1 MERTV
6 LERGENMRAI
16 YLTGFMGAGKTTV
29 GKRLGEVLQLPVI
42 DTDAYIEQQVGKTI
56 AAIFAEEGEGAFRA
70 YEREVLKKL
79 PTEHVVITT
88 GGGIVIQ
95 EENRQFMRKHGI
107 VIYLHCE
114 LYELL
119 QRLGD
124 DATRPLLMEN
134 KQKKMKQLFE
144 QRLPWYHEAHIT
156 IDTTNRTVDDIVE
169 SIVLMLKS
177 SRF

>member
-1 MERTV
+1 MK
-6 LERGENMRAI
+6 AI
-16 YLTGFMGAGKTTV
+16 YLTGFMGAGKTTI

-56 AAIFAEEGEGAFRA
+56 ATIFAEEGEEAFRA

-79 PTEHVVITT
+79 PTEHIVITT

-114 LYELL
+114 LHELFR
-119 QRLGD
+119 RLMGD
-124 DATRPLLMEN
+124 TTRPLLMEN
-134 KQKKMKQLFE
+134 KKSQMKQLFE

-156 IDTTNRTVDDIVE
+156 IDTTNRTVNDIVE
-169 SIVLMLKS
+169 TIVSLLKS

>member
-1 MERTV
+1 
-6 LERGENMRAI
+6 MRAI
-16 YLTGFMGAGKTTV
+16 YLTGFMGAGKTTI

-56 AAIFAEEGEGAFRA
+56 AAIFAEEGEEAFRA

-79 PTEHVVITT
+79 PTEHIVITT

-114 LYELL
+114 LHELFR
-119 QRLGD
+119 RLMGD
-124 DATRPLLMEN
+124 TTRPLLMEN
-134 KQKKMKQLFE
+134 KKSQMKQLFE

-156 IDTTNRTVDDIVE
+156 IDTTNRTVNDIVE
-169 SIVLMLKS
+169 TIVSLLKS
-177 SRF
+177 SGF

>member
-1 MERTV
+1 MK
-6 LERGENMRAI
+6 AI
-16 YLTGFMGAGKTTV
+16 YLTGFMGAGKTTI

-56 AAIFAEEGEGAFRA
+56 AAIFAEEGEEAFRA

-79 PTEHVVITT
+79 PTEHIVITT

-114 LYELL
+114 LHELFR
-119 QRLGD
+119 RLMGD
-124 DATRPLLMEN
+124 TTRPLLMEN
-134 KQKKMKQLFE
+134 KKSQMKQLFE

-156 IDTTNRTVDDIVE
+156 IDTTNRTVNDIVE
-169 SIVLMLKS
+169 TIVSLLKS